1 MKPLKFRQQQ
11 KLYYLI
17 FGAGIFLLLVAN
29 ALAWIYLQRIKTFF
43 ETDLKFRL
51 ENIAQISTQLIDAA
65 GIGLIL
71 PDDESD
77 FQVIYHQQLLF
88 DIKNNNNLQ
97 DIYILS
103 PTLEMLVDG
112 NPELRNQISLPQ
124 IDPKLVKTA
133 LSGKVAVSEL
143 LELGEHK
150 FLTAL
155 APVIDLDTQI
165 TGILVIEV
173 PAEFFI
179 ILEKFNRGLII
190 FSIINSILVIGI
202 ALLLFKSVKNLINLQ
217 IKIKNQEHLV
227 NLGEMAAS
235 VAHELRNPLGI
246 IKGAN
251 SVIQKK
257 YGDEHEEIFSYI
269 PVELQRLNKL
279 ISDFLSFA
287 RSKTLNIQEI
297 SLVDFIKK
305 IKLNFS
311 ENNTIAYIW
320 DVDKNLENIKTD
332 PDALEQVLLNIINNS
347 RQAVDEN
354 GRIEINVQNVDN
366 RVVINVKDNG
376 IGIPLENRDK
386 IFEPFFSTKEN
397 GSGLGLA
404 ISKRLIEQLGGE
416 IVFRISENKGT
427 EVEITI
433 PKKIESVK

>member
-71 PDDESD
+71 PGDESD